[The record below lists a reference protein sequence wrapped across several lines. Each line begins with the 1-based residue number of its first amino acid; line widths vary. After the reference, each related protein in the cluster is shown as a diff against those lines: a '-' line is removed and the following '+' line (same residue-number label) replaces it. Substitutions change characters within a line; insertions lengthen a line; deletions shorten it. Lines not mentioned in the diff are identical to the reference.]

1 MGHWFESSFRL
12 IRNSSVG
19 RAMKQSLFAFC
30 PVFNWTDSSV
40 VERSAVNGMVISSNL
55 IQSSKFG
62 AFASATVFFPSKKI
76 LEWRFKTQKFPH
88 LGVRG
93 FMKFNIFNKQKPEIV
108 NYEGAKAFRMTPALE
123 LYTSVVTSSLS
134 DTFYEKTDAR
144 LIRIQ
149 ELIRKND
156 AQFVA
161 KLAVY
166 ARERMYMRSMPL
178 VLVTELAKI
187 HQGDNL
193 VSRAVGRVVQRAD
206 EITEL
211 LAYYQLANQRKEV
224 KKLNRLSKQ
233 IQKGL
238 GDAFNRFDEY
248 QFSKYNRINT
258 AVKLKDALFLVHPK
272 AKNEAQQLIFD
283 KIAKDELK
291 TAETWETTLS
301 AVGQN
306 DFENENGKI
315 EAKTQAWEALIM
327 DGKLG
332 YMAIL
337 RNLRNII
344 EANVSQ
350 EAIEKVCATLSN
362 ARAVANS
369 KQFPFR
375 FLSAYRELKRLNSG
389 RVSNILS
396 ALELAVQHSAANIR
410 GFDAQ
415 TRVVIAADVSGSMQT
430 NISPKSV
437 VQNFD
442 IGLMLAMLLQNRCD
456 NVVTGMFGDTWKI
469 INMPKRNILSNVEEC
484 RRREGEVGYSTNGHL
499 VIQDLIN
506 RRQVVDKIMIFTD
519 CQLWNSQGGNTVQV
533 VWKQYRAINPNAKL
547 YLFDLAGYGTTPI
560 KVIENQSVFLIAGW
574 SDKVFDILSAIEDG
588 SDAVGVI
595 EGMVI

>member
-1 MGHWFESSFRL
+1 
-12 IRNSSVG
+12 
-19 RAMKQSLFAFC
+19 
-30 PVFNWTDSSV
+30 
-40 VERSAVNGMVISSNL
+40 
-55 IQSSKFG
+55 
-62 AFASATVFFPSKKI
+62 
-76 LEWRFKTQKFPH
+76 
-88 LGVRG
+88 
-93 FMKFNIFNKQKPEIV
+93 MKFNIFNTKKSEVV
-108 NYEGAKAFRMTPALE
+108 NHEGAKAFRMTPALE

-134 DTFYEKTDAR
+134 DTFYEKSDAR
-144 LIRIQ
+144 LVRIQ

-211 LAYYQLANQRKEV
+211 LAYYQMANQRKEV

-248 QFSKYNRINT
+248 QFSKYNRPNT

-272 AKNEAQQLIFD
+272 AKDEAQQLIFN

-306 DFENENGKI
+306 DFENENSKI
-315 EAKTQAWEALIM
+315 EAKTQAWETLIM

-332 YMAIL
+332 YMAML

-396 ALELAVQHSAANIR
+396 FGVGSTTFSRQYSWIR
-410 GFDAQ
+410 CPN
-415 TRVVIAADVSGSMQT
+415 SG
-430 NISPKSV
+430 
-437 VQNFD
+437 
-442 IGLMLAMLLQNRCD
+442 R
-456 NVVTGMFGDTWKI
+456 
-469 INMPKRNILSNVEEC
+469 
-484 RRREGEVGYSTNGHL
+484 
-499 VIQDLIN
+499 
-506 RRQVVDKIMIFTD
+506 D
-519 CQLWNSQGGNTVQV
+519 CG
-533 VWKQYRAINPNAKL
+533 
-547 YLFDLAGYGTTPI
+547 
-560 KVIENQSVFLIAGW
+560 
-574 SDKVFDILSAIEDG
+574 
-588 SDAVGVI
+588 
-595 EGMVI
+595 